1 MKILSPN
8 VVQLLDAPT
17 GKASMDNNDADILL
31 TALAA
36 IATESTD
43 PEAVRISMT
52 ALYETTAGQD
62 YLERNPFKL

>member
-1 MKILSPN
+1 MKILSHQ

-17 GKASMDNNDADILL
+17 GKASMDTNDADILL

-36 IATESTD
+36 IATESSD
-43 PEAVRISMT
+43 AEAVRIAMT
-52 ALYETTAGQD
+52 ALYETEAGQN